1 MPVRSGMIVGLFALV
16 AAALTPMAAQAAEEY
31 NLWYV
36 NPVPNTP
43 DWGRSARL
51 FEEAAEE
58 MGYRATVT
66 GPNGI
71 DIPAMISQIEQA
83 IADDAEGSSPLD
95 PAAFKA
101 VIDEAKS
108 KGIIVASV
116 ACVDDNAHF
125 SMATGN
131 EEYGRMSADII
142 AEQTGGEACVGILS
156 TDQPFRIRFSS

>member
-1 MPVRSGMIVGLFALV
+1 MRVRSGMIVGLFALV

-51 FEEAAEE
+51 FEEAVEE

-71 DIPAMISQIEQA
+71 DVPAMIA
-83 IADDAEGSSPLD
+83 IRRSPMMPTGSSR
-95 PAAFKA
+95 
-101 VIDEAKS
+101 VRS
-108 KGIIVASV
+108 
-116 ACVDDNAHF
+116 
-125 SMATGN
+125 
-131 EEYGRMSADII
+131 
-142 AEQTGGEACVGILS
+142 
-156 TDQPFRIRFSS
+156 IRPRSRQ